1 MVALTARFVT
11 PRKPVAAPAF
21 GGLVDLCRIFFQP
34 GRSMPVVCSECQ
46 TINRF
51 SAKVCKGCDGKLPA
65 FYTAGDPHAMAPSG
79 AFGAFAAVGAPARAP
94 SGARALAVP
103 ARWVT
108 VVWIAGALIALFGA
122 FGLWYALHSSAARPV
137 SAQHA
142 PLALM
147 PAPAPRAAESVPP
160 AADLAL
166 TADASKAI
174 PPPAQ
179 ALVDGPIEAPPSA
192 VRQVVRAPI
201 EARPVEPRPEAR
213 RRAAVPP
220 VEPRAAAV
228 PRAAAASPL
237 AMCGELNFFARAICL
252 NNTCAQPAR
261 ARHPQCVQVL
271 RQRRLDEARRNPTLF
286 N

>member
-11 PRKPVAAPAF
+11 PRMPVAAPAF
-21 GGLVDLCRIFFQP
+21 GGLVDLCKIFFQL
-34 GRSMPVVCSECQ
+34 GRSMPVVCAECQ

-65 FYTAGDPHAMAPSG
+65 FYTASDPHAMAPSG
-79 AFGAFAAVGAPARAP
+79 TFGAPVRAP
-94 SGARALAVP
+94 SGALALAVP

-108 VVWIAGALIALFGA
+108 VAWIAGALIALFGA
-122 FGLWYALHSSAARPV
+122 FGLWYAMHASVARPV
-137 SAQHA
+137 PAQFA
-142 PLALM
+142 PLAPM
-147 PAPAPRAAESVPP
+147 PVARAAESVPP
-160 AADLAL
+160 AADPALA
-166 TADASKAI
+166 ADVLKAI
-174 PPPAQ
+174 APPTQ
-179 ALVDGPIEAPPSA
+179 TLVDGPVEAPSPSPIA
-192 VRQVVRAPI
+192 QPAARAPI
-201 EARPVEPRPEAR
+201 EARAAEPRPEAR

-220 VEPRAAAV
+220 VEQRSAPV
-228 PRAAAASPL
+228 PRAVAAGPL

-252 NNTCAQPAR
+252 NNTCAQPAS